1 MNKSNL
7 SPSCVFDQFKQI
19 NQIPRPSK
27 HEEKMV
33 AYLKD
38 FAQKHGLEVK
48 VDAVNNVIIRKPAT
62 KGMENRKVVIL
73 QSHTDMVCDKL
84 VDVEFDFDKDPIQTY
99 VDGDWMKAKGTTLG
113 ADDGIGCGK
122 TTLLNIL
129 GLLDQPTI
137 GRYLFNG
144 RDVGKFSSSRK
155 ARIRNREIG
164 FIFQNFNLVT
174 NMTVLDNVVL
184 PLTYRHGWN
193 YKNLEKASQLLDAIG
208 LKNREYFKPNQL
220 SGGQMQRVAIAR
232 ALISR
237 PSIILAD
244 EPTGNLDSNNS
255 RVIMDLLTEL
265 HKKGNTILMVTHNPE
280 LLKFASRVIYMRDGQ
295 IERDEELTETKAF
308 KVTKRTISNR
318 QKKATNSL
326 KRQKR
331 LTRVRRHK

>member
-1 MNKSNL
+1 MRHEVSNDNH
-7 SPSCVFDQFKQI
+7 PERVF
-19 NQIPRPSK
+19 
-27 HEEKMV
+27 
-33 AYLKD
+33 
-38 FAQKHGLEVK
+38 FARVSTGDSQTP
-48 VDAVNNVIIRKPAT
+48 VISLRRAT
-62 KGMENRKVVIL
+62 KTFGFDD
-73 QSHTDMVCDKL
+73 SATDAIVSINL
-84 VDVEFDFDKDPIQTY
+84 EIQRGEFVAIMGPS
-99 VDGDWMKAKGTTLG
+99 
-113 ADDGIGCGK
+113 GCGK

-244 EPTGNLDSNNS
+244 EPTGNLDSNTS

>member
-1 MNKSNL
+1 MRHEVSNDNH
-7 SPSCVFDQFKQI
+7 PERVF
-19 NQIPRPSK
+19 
-27 HEEKMV
+27 
-33 AYLKD
+33 
-38 FAQKHGLEVK
+38 FARVSTGDSQTP
-48 VDAVNNVIIRKPAT
+48 VISLRRAT
-62 KGMENRKVVIL
+62 KTFGFDD
-73 QSHTDMVCDKL
+73 SATDAIVSINL
-84 VDVEFDFDKDPIQTY
+84 EIQRGEFVAIMGPS
-99 VDGDWMKAKGTTLG
+99 
-113 ADDGIGCGK
+113 GCGK

-144 RDVGKFSSSRK
+144 RNVGKFSSSRK

-232 ALISR
+232 ALISH

-255 RVIMDLLTEL
+255 QVIMDLLTEL

-331 LTRVRRHK
+331 LTRVRRRK

>member
-1 MNKSNL
+1 MRHEVSND
-7 SPSCVFDQFKQI
+7 SHPERVF
-19 NQIPRPSK
+19 
-27 HEEKMV
+27 
-33 AYLKD
+33 
-38 FAQKHGLEVK
+38 FARVSTGDSQTP
-48 VDAVNNVIIRKPAT
+48 VISLRRAT
-62 KGMENRKVVIL
+62 KTFGFDD
-73 QSHTDMVCDKL
+73 SATDAIVSINL
-84 VDVEFDFDKDPIQTY
+84 EIQRGEFVAIMGPS
-99 VDGDWMKAKGTTLG
+99 
-113 ADDGIGCGK
+113 GCGK

-144 RDVGKFSSSRK
+144 RDVGKFSGSRK